1 MHLKAN
7 ISFSVSL
14 TNAMFGFPE
23 IFLLLLLHSRVCSTW
38 IKTHNTTT
46 IEVQKTSGTI
56 KLSNENNTIEFVFNK
71 IIELAQNG
79 ETQVGLLGK
88 FKHRFL
94 TFPYQLFNEDI
105 LEEIEV
111 AGVTD
116 ITAQR

>member
-1 MHLKAN
+1 MKAN

-23 IFLLLLLHSRVCSTW
+23 IFLLLLLHSRLCSTW

>member
-1 MHLKAN
+1 MKAN

-23 IFLLLLLHSRVCSTW
+23 IFLLLLLHSRLCSTW

-94 TFPYQLFNEDI
+94 TFTYQLFNEDI